1 MFSALLKV
9 RARARFYS
17 YATKIFVCRD
27 RVEASGGNGVDVVKY
42 WNAAIACSKAMK
54 FSVIA
59 SKRTM
64 FVFRRGEGKKVEMG
78 SVGEVDQSISSMEI
92 GKEGRIGMVEN
103 NLLIGDEPKL
113 VNHVIVEG
121 REYKVFEVLE

>member
-64 FVFRRGEGKKVEMG
+64 FVFRRGEGKKVRALL
-78 SVGEVDQSISSMEI
+78 SFHI
-92 GKEGRIGMVEN
+92 EN
-103 NLLIGDEPKL
+103 STPWNSLLARAHWYSHG
-113 VNHVIVEG
+113 
-121 REYKVFEVLE
+121 